1 MHKLTIH
8 NLFLRVSFL
17 NSSKKKNQIIEIS
30 KIHNNK
36 NIPRSIHIN

>member
-1 MHKLTIH
+1 MHKLTTH

-17 NSSKKKNQIIEIS
+17 NSSKKNQIIEIS